1 MSTPPPY
8 STVERLLHKVAFSAL
23 SVQLSA
29 ADVERAMYGKQFASL
44 PVVQPIFV
52 TSLPR
57 AGTTLL
63 LERLAAL
70 PSLASQ
76 TYRDMPFVLAPV
88 LWQHLS
94 GSFRV
99 GHAKAERAH
108 GDGMQVDV
116 DSPEAFEEV
125 AWRAFFPEKYS
136 ATRIA
141 LWQATDTG
149 DDGFPEFFRSL
160 MQRVIAVRSIVA
172 PTKTRYVAKNNANV
186 ARLPLLRRL
195 HPDGRIVVPFRDPVA
210 QASSLLSQHTR
221 FLAMHREHEFTRR
234 YMSDIG
240 HFEFGALHR
249 PIAFAGVDEVCA
261 RYAPDTLEYWIAYW
275 LHGFRH
281 VLAYAEDLQFVSY
294 ERLCAGGKGAFA
306 TVARALEVHDD
317 ASAEVADLWDPRSY
331 DDRRARI
338 ADRDL
343 LAAADAVHASLLQR
357 SLV

>member
-8 STVERLLHKVAFSAL
+8 STVERMLHRVAFSAL

-29 ADVERAMYGKQFASL
+29 ADAERAMYGAQFASI
-44 PVVQPIFV
+44 PIERPIFV

-70 PSLASQ
+70 APVASH

-88 LWQHLS
+88 LWQRLS

-136 ATRIA
+136 PTRIA
-141 LWQATDTG
+141 LWSRDDLG
-149 DDGFPEFFRSL
+149 DGFPEFFRSL
-160 MQRVIAVRSIVA
+160 MQRVIAVRSTPTA
-172 PTKTRYVAKNNANV
+172 PKSRYVAKNNANV
-186 ARLPLLRRL
+186 ARLSLLARL
-195 HPDGRIVVPFRDPVA
+195 HPDGHIVVPFRDPIA
-210 QASSLLSQHTR
+210 QAASLLTQHTR
-221 FLAMHREHEFTRR
+221 FLAMHREHDFTRR
-234 YMSDIG
+234 YMGDIG
-240 HFEFGALHR
+240 HFEFGSLHR
-249 PIAFAGVDEVCA
+249 PIAFPGVDAMCA
-261 RYAPDTLEYWIAYW
+261 SYEPSSLDYWLAYW
-275 LHGFRH
+275 VHGFRH
-281 VLAYAEDLQFVSY
+281 VLAQGEGLRFVSY
-294 ERLCAGGKGAFA
+294 ERLCAGGHAAFA
-306 TVARALEVHDD
+306 RVAETLGLP
-317 ASAEVADLWDPRSY
+317 ASPASEVADLWDPKNY

-338 ADRDL
+338 QDRAL
-343 LAAADAVHASLLQR
+343 LVAADEVHAALLQR